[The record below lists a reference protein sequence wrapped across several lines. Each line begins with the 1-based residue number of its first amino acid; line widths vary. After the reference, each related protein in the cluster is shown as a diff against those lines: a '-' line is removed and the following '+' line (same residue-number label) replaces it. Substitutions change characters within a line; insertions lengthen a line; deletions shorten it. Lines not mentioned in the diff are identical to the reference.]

1 MATPPS
7 LFISMNSYIMRSL
20 EPENENGG
28 KLRELARLARNF
40 DEYMKSPGDIDSFI
54 STLGGIISD
63 YKGDHGCTEND
74 IIDSAEHRVAIIDA
88 IYESLGP
95 GTTGRGFLN
104 DKGKEEVDQ
113 QLYLGSTSSD
123 SSSSEVGRSQVQSGS
138 GGGRASSGYKNT
150 RSKKRKRRNSQ
161 KRVSKKNNRTK
172 RRKKTRRTRRTRR
185 RTIKGGGKGEDIQS
199 LLDDWGY
206 LSDTQKSDRQATLK
220 REHGI
225 LALTQFHM
233 KKMIN

>member
-1 MATPPS
+1 MAKRT
-7 LFISMNSYIMRSL
+7 
-20 EPENENGG
+20 
-28 KLRELARLARNF
+28 K
-40 DEYMKSPGDIDSFI
+40 
-54 STLGGIISD
+54 
-63 YKGDHGCTEND
+63 
-74 IIDSAEHRVAIIDA
+74 
-88 IYESLGP
+88 
-95 GTTGRGFLN
+95 RG
-104 DKGKEEVDQ
+104 
-113 QLYLGSTSSD
+113 
-123 SSSSEVGRSQVQSGS
+123 
-138 GGGRASSGYKNT
+138 NT
-150 RSKKRKRRNSQ
+150 KRRVSRQ
-161 KRVSKKNNRTK
+161 RFSKKNNRTK